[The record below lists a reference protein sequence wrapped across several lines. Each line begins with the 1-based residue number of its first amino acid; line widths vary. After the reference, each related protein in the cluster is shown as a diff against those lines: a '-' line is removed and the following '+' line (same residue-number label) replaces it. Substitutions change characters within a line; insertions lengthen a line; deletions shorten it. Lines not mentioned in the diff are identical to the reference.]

1 MAAQRTIDTPDASGK
16 WSDTTNKGNPSPAAG
31 LSGMLHLA
39 VLAAIAVGGSPR
51 LSAEQTEERDHIVAA
66 DRLADSL
73 IRKVGAIHHFLSAPR
88 SVCANP
94 TTPGNPHLWSSSFVA
109 QVVGIA
115 PGPIS
120 HRDQTHRGIGLVD
133 A

>member
-1 MAAQRTIDTPDASGK
+1 MAAQRTIDTLDASGK
-16 WSDTTNKGNPSPAAG
+16 WSDTTNKGNLSPVAG
-31 LSGMLHLA
+31 LSRMLHLA

-73 IRKVGAIHHFLSAPR
+73 IRKVGAVHHLLRLEQPAPIQQLLEALT
-88 SVCANP
+88 C
-94 TTPGNPHLWSSSFVA
+94 GLLQFVA

-115 PGPIS
+115 HELIS
-120 HRDQTHRGIGLVD
+120 HRGQTQRGIGLVD